1 MIIFFTWRL
10 GAFAGEIRCRFSG
23 KHHFDTE
30 YHSIDAGLF
39 ATFERVQSQ
48 IPNRQL
54 TSALAQLGM
63 KVPPHQF
70 AAVNGYTATVT
81 PAEPRRLS
89 GSQHR

>member
-39 ATFERVQSQ
+39 AKFERVRVKSR
-48 IPNRQL
+48 IVSLPLPLRNL
-54 TSALAQLGM
+54 
-63 KVPPHQF
+63 
-70 AAVNGYTATVT
+70 
-81 PAEPRRLS
+81 E
-89 GSQHR
+89 